1 MTKRNTPLYVGASLL
16 ACAFLSSTAMAQIV
30 GRQTGGDHVVHK
42 GPYTAP
48 RTAYGHPDLQGTWT
62 NASLTK
68 LERADQYGEKL
79 VISEAEVKAWE
90 GGNKEVVDLGNAKTS
105 TTATVK
111 DLPADCSGGRVTNC
125 NYNAGWTDPGEAV
138 MRILGVPRSSL
149 ITTTKNGKVPPLT
162 EDGKRRLAARTRT
175 LTNDHP
181 ETRSLGERCLAV
193 GNTPGPVMVSG
204 LYNNNYVLIQNKDTV
219 AIVIEMAHDVRTVRI
234 GGKHLP
240 SNVRPWFGDSI
251 GHYEGDTLVVETTN
265 FSPQQHVRGSSENLK
280 VIEKFKR
287 IAPNELLYQFTVE
300 DPTTFT
306 ESWGGEYT
314 FKPSPGPQYE
324 YACHEGNY
332 GLENMLAGSRAE
344 EREKAEADAKL
355 KVSAAQ

>member
-1 MTKRNTPLYVGASLL
+1 MNKRTFTVSLGAGIIVAALL
-16 ACAFLSSTAMAQIV
+16 STTAMGQIV
-30 GRQTGGDHVVHK
+30 GRQTGGGHEVHT

-68 LERADQYGEKL
+68 LERQDKYGEKL
-79 VISEAEVKAWE
+79 VLSEAEVREWE
-90 GGNKEVVDLGNAKTS
+90 GANKEVVDLGNAATS
-105 TTATVK
+105 TTATVN

-138 MRILGVPRSSL
+138 MRVMGEPRSSI
-149 ITTTKNGKVPPLT
+149 ITSTKNGKVPPLT
-162 EDGKRRLAARTRT
+162 EEGKKRLAARTRP

-204 LYNNNYVLIQNKDTV
+204 LYNNNYIIIQNKDTV
-219 AIVIEMAHDVRTVRI
+219 GIVVEMVHDLRQVRI

-265 FSPQQHVRGSSENLK
+265 FPIHQHVRGSSENLK
-280 VIEKFKR
+280 VIEKFTR
-287 IAPNELLYQFTVE
+287 IAPNELLYQFTVD

-344 EREKAEADAKL
+344 EREKAEAEAKL
-355 KVSAAQ
+355 KVSAK